1 MRLGQDLA
9 QNLVPDAPPAGPG
22 RGQCSVD
29 FNGER
34 QSWSDNREDN
44 SPSTPEGKS
53 KRDCQHRGK
62 TGKLEPGR
70 QKLQEGAEREGERLG
85 KR

>member
-1 MRLGQDLA
+1 MSTSMDKGR
-9 QNLVPDAPPAGPG
+9 AG
-22 RGQCSVD
+22 
-29 FNGER
+29 
-34 QSWSDNREDN
+34 SDCREDN
-44 SPSTPEGKS
+44 SPPNLKGKS
-53 KRDCQHRGK
+53 KGDCQHRGK